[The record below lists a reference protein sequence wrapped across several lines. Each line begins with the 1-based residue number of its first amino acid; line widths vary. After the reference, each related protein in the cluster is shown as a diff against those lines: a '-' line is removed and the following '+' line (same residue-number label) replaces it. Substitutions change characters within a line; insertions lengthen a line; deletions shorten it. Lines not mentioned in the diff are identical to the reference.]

1 MMDRGPLRRAYKK
14 EGNNMGTYNNPEL
27 MKLVSGIFNKLS
39 VLTEEQLWF
48 IVDYLRNLGFDP
60 DELKCH
66 DPALQSN
73 GQVIGLLGLA
83 QQSI

>member
-1 MMDRGPLRRAYKK
+1 
-14 EGNNMGTYNNPEL
+14 MGTYNNSEFT
-27 MKLVSGIFNKLS
+27 KLVSGILNKLS
-39 VLTEEQLWF
+39 VLTEEQLLF

-66 DPALQSN
+66 NPALQSN
-73 GQVIGLLGLA
+73 GRVIGLLGLA